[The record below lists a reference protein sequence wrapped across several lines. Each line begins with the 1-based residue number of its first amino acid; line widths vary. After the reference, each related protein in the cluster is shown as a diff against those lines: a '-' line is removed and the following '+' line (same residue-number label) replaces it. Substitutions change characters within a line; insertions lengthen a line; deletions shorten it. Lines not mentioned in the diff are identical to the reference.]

1 MQAGPLQSY
10 LDKWLAAC
18 PWQRQALVFVDGG
31 RCPGHLA
38 LAAWEFELL
47 ACVFRIREPAVA
59 IAKLHWWAQELEA
72 AGSGSARHPLTE
84 VLFDQPQAARLP
96 ADWWTAPVLAALEQL
111 EQSTPPDFER
121 QLAAMH
127 PLYAALARL
136 ENGWWFGP
144 EAAFDRAARL
154 ASCGQLLHQ
163 LGHLAEARDREV
175 LPLPMQRL
183 ARHHLSRQDLAGD
196 SAGLDLAIREQA
208 GDLLRATEESLAQVQ
223 PLSVFRQLQAQVDRR
238 LMLQLSKGGGHAAIA
253 AAASR
258 TPQWQHLWQAWRAAR
273 QWRAQAA

>member
-1 MQAGPLQSY
+1 MQSGPLQSY

-31 RCPGHLA
+31 RYPGHLA

-47 ACVFRIREPAVA
+47 ACVHRIREPAVA
-59 IAKLHWWAQELEA
+59 VAKLHWWAQELDA
-72 AGSGSARHPLTE
+72 ACSGAARHPLTE

-111 EQSTPPDFER
+111 EQSTAADFEQ
-121 QLAAMH
+121 QLAAVH
-127 PLYAALARL
+127 PLSAALARL
-136 ENGWWFGP
+136 ENGWWYGP
-144 EAAFDRAARL
+144 EAAFERASGL
-154 ASCGQLLHQ
+154 AGCGQLLHQ
-163 LGHLAEARDREV
+163 LGHLAEARDRES

-196 SAGLDLAIREQA
+196 SAGWVLAVREQA
-208 GDLLRATEESLAQVQ
+208 SDLLLATDEALALAQ
-223 PLSVFRQLQAQVDRR
+223 PLSVFRQLQAHVDRR
-238 LMLQLSKGGGHAAIA
+238 LMRQLSKGAGHAAIA

-258 TPQWQHLWQAWRAAR
+258 TPQWQNLWQAWRAAR